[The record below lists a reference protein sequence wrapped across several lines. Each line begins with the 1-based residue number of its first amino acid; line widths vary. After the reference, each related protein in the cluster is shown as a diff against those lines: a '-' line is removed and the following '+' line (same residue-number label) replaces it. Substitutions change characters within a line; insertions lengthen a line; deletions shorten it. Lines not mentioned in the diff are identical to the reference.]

1 MHFGSDV
8 ICAPRKGGEMIGLVD
23 ILEDYEAGYLGPQE
37 QLELFAQFVRTGQA
51 WTLGGLY
58 ARTARHLVT
67 AGYITPTG
75 QITKKGR
82 CQGRCRVNSEEGREG
97 SPCDVNPS
105 IDSTSDE
112 PIPGPFAAPNVPG
125 PRRSDTTARA

>member
-8 ICAPRKGGEMIGLVD
+8 ICAPRTRKGGDMIGLVD
-23 ILEDYEAGYLGPQE
+23 ILEDYEAGYLDPRE
-37 QLELFAQFVRTGQA
+37 QLVLFAQLVRTGHA

-58 ARTARHLVT
+58 ARTARHLVA

-75 QITKKGR
+75 RITKKGR
-82 CQGRCRVNSEEGREG
+82 GKGRGKGRWRVNSEEGREG

-105 IDSTSDE
+105 ID
-112 PIPGPFAAPNVPG
+112 
-125 PRRSDTTARA
+125 